1 MEKQNIFGLFL
12 IVMLMLMMQFN
23 SVVLLEN
30 SHQSEM
36 EIYKLE
42 SKMKIDSLQ
51 RVIDERDMKLDSI
64 SRRELNWENIEYWM
78 DEFGVKH
85 KAIVMRQV
93 YLETG
98 NLTSTICIENKNLF
112 GMRLPRVRKT
122 TAIGAKRGHAQYNDF
137 VMSILDYAIWQENM
151 YNGEKDYYAFLRSVG
166 YAECKTYIQK
176 LKYIE
181 ENLELG

>member
-1 MEKQNIFGLFL
+1 MEKTEKQSMFGLVIIFILL
-12 IVMLMLMMQFN
+12 IMMQYN
-23 SVVLLEN
+23 SETL
-30 SHQSEM
+30 HQKD
-36 EIYKLE
+36 IAYYKLE
-42 SKMKIDSLQ
+42 ARVEMDSL
-51 RVIDERDMKLDSI
+51 RREIKDRDMKLDSLM
-64 SRRELNWENIEYWM
+64 RRELNWENIDYWM

-98 NLTSTICIENKNLF
+98 NLTSVICRENNNLF
-112 GMRLPRVRKT
+112 GMKLPRVRKT
-122 TAIGAKRGHAQYNDF
+122 TATGASRGHAQYNDY

-151 YNGEKDYYAFLRSVG
+151 YNGQKDYYAFLRSVG

-181 ENLELG
+181 KNIGLG